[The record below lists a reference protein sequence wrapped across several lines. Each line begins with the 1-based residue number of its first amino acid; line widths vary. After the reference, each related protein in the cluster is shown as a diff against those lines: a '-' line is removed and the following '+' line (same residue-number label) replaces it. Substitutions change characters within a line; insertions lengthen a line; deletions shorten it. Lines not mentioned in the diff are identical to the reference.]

1 MTSTLFAQLLTGL
14 GLSGA
19 AGLNAYVPLVVVAG
33 LGRAGVVRL
42 AAPFDVLTNDWV
54 LGVLVVLLVVEFLV
68 DKVPALDHANDVVQT
83 FVRPTAGAVL
93 FAGAS
98 GAISDV
104 SPVLLV
110 IAGLLTAF
118 GVHATKAAARP
129 VVNSATLGVGGPV
142 VSVVEDV
149 VSAIAS
155 LVAVFVPLLVLVLA
169 ALLGWGAFRLLR
181 RLTSRRGGDPAP
193 R

>member
-33 LGRAGVVRL
+33 LGRAGVL
-42 AAPFDVLTNDWV
+42 KLSAPFDVLTNGWV
-54 LGVLVVLLVVEFLV
+54 LGVLVALLVVEFLV
-68 DKVPALDHANDVVQT
+68 DKIPVLDHANDVVQT
-83 FVRPTAGAVL
+83 FVRPAAGALL

-98 GAISDV
+98 GAIADI

-110 IAGLLTAF
+110 IAGLFTAF
-118 GVHATKAAARP
+118 SVHATKAAARP
-129 VVNSATLGVGGPV
+129 LVNSATVGVGGPV

-149 VSAIAS
+149 ASVVAS
-155 LVAVFVPLLVLVLA
+155 LIAIFVPLLVLILA
-169 ALLGWGAFRLLR
+169 ALLGWGAYRALR
-181 RLTSRRGGDPAP
+181 RVLPGRRPAA
-193 R
+193 